1 MRRID
6 TSFAAGGQPFTA
18 PTSLDMLQDAYKDGI
33 RELALAQIGSTYSAS
48 VPYILWGC
56 ESVSPV
62 AVSEGGIFFNGEVFY
77 TAGWSSGSLPPSPL
91 VLIANI
97 STNFAAIDPV
107 TFEDG
112 TTHNVHALRTCIFS
126 YGTSG
131 TGTIGDFTDFV
142 RVNTTSVSYTNTASS
157 IGTRTITM
165 ERNKFLTFN
174 NTGSAAVI
182 TLDASKAISGR
193 VVEIRANTT
202 ATNTIDFAGVSGTNP
217 APANVLGFP
226 YTCANTGF
234 VYIRMKAVEI
244 ASATFEVYIEI
255 YNPA

>member
-1 MRRID
+1 
-6 TSFAAGGQPFTA
+6 
-18 PTSLDMLQDAYKDGI
+18 
-33 RELALAQIGSTYSAS
+33 
-48 VPYILWGC
+48 LWGC

-112 TTHNVHALRTCIFS
+112 TTHNVHALRTCIFA

-131 TGTIGDFTDFV
+131 TGTIGNFTDFV
-142 RVNTTSVSYTNTASS
+142 RVNTTSFSRVNVAAAISS
-157 IGTRTITM
+157 PTIALD
-165 ERNKFLTFN
+165 RNRIIIYNST
-174 NTGSAAVI
+174 SATTTI
-182 TLDASKAISGR
+182 TLDDTKAISGR
-193 VVEIRANTT
+193 
-202 ATNTIDFAGVSGTNP
+202 
-217 APANVLGFP
+217 
-226 YTCANTGF
+226 
-234 VYIRMKAVEI
+234 
-244 ASATFEVYIEI
+244 EVYINCAVANISDSITFSGTYLIVNQTDPFIVANATQVLIKIKTLETGSSTFTSFVEI

>member
-33 RELALAQIGSTYSAS
+33 RELALAQIGSSYSAS

-112 TTHNVHALRTCIFS
+112 TTHNVHELRTCIFA

-142 RVNTTSVSYTNTASS
+142 RVNTTSYSRVNVAAAISS
-157 IGTRTITM
+157 PTIALD
-165 ERNKFLTFN
+165 RNRIITYN
-174 NTGSAAVI
+174 NTSATTTI
-182 TLDASKAISGR
+182 TLDDTKAISGR
-193 VVEIRANTT
+193 
-202 ATNTIDFAGVSGTNP
+202 
-217 APANVLGFP
+217 
-226 YTCANTGF
+226 
-234 VYIRMKAVEI
+234 
-244 ASATFEVYIEI
+244 EVYINCAVANIGDSITFSGSYLIVNQTDPFIVANATQVLIKIKTLETGSSIFTSFVEI